1 MMIVQRELADAIA
14 ADEPRGALREIAER
28 GGLRP
33 ILELSRRR
41 VLAGET
47 TVDEIERAVGNY

>member
-1 MMIVQRELADAIA
+1 MISHDAVIGPQA
-14 ADEPRGALREIAER
+14 EIAER

-47 TVDEIERAVGNY
+47 TVDEIERAVGSY